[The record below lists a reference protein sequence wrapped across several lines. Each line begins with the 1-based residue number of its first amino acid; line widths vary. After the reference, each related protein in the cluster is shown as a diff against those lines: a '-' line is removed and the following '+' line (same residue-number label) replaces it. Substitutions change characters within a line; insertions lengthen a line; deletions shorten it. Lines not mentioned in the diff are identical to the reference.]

1 MSLAN
6 FDCLKQLYF
15 CRKCLTTNSCLTFTF
30 FYCSLEAQ
38 KIFLLF
44 HCQSAALPLPEF
56 CSSIAKFLLFHC
68 HTSAL
73 PLPTGCS
80 SIATFL
86 LTQRQ
91 MATLYLLLLLIYP
104 PLCSSI
110 ANWLVFVQREL
121 EFCSSIAKF
130 LLFHCHTSALPLPN
144 GCSSIATFL
153 LFHCQLATFYPSIAT
168 FLPHLSGIPMPLF
181 GSSIANWLVFAL
193 PLKGEGAITNQLRLN
208 PSFWEPS
215 RWGSRG
221 SHVRGGG
228 VRGLKTNVFAASQK
242 RGCARESERGRGKA
256 TNSPKKCP
264 WKIQIFAKSGIHGNF
279 FLHGKAN
286 QTWISG

>member
-1 MSLAN
+1 MWQWKSNHVSAHPTPN
-6 FDCLKQLYF
+6 GYF
-15 CRKCLTTNSCLTFTF
+15 VPSFAT
-30 FYCSLEAQ
+30 Y
-38 KIFLLF
+38 
-44 HCQSAALPLPEF
+44 LP
-56 CSSIAKFLLFHC
+56 
-68 HTSAL
+68 
-73 PLPTGCS
+73 
-80 SIATFL
+80 
-86 LTQRQ
+86 
-91 MATLYLLLLLIYP
+91 P
-104 PLCSSI
+104 PL
-110 ANWLVFVQREL
+110 
-121 EFCSSIAKF
+121 CSSIAKF

-228 VRGLKTNVFAASQK
+228 VIGLKTNVFAASQK
-242 RGCARESERGRGKA
+242 ERLR
-256 TNSPKKCP
+256 S
-264 WKIQIFAKSGIHGNF
+264 WKWKTPNYLGNLNRTRPNLYYHFQIQPYAHMLKVPF
-279 FLHGKAN
+279 
-286 QTWISG
+286 